1 MKKIFAVSFI
11 SVGYFLNAQS
21 ISNSP
26 YATYGIGD
34 VKYDN
39 TIETASMGG
48 ISTAYISDFTSS
60 FNFANPAN
68 NSNFELTSIKLE
80 ATNENNYFKTNYND
94 TKSTKHSTYLSNI
107 SLAFPLSPKV
117 KMGLSYQPYSSKSY
131 DIVNTIE
138 RYKTVDDVPT
148 LDGYYTNRFKGSG
161 TLNTAQAAVSYKID
175 QNFAVGLRANLY
187 FGNLYDLNEL
197 RSFDKDKV
205 SDAEYVN
212 GYETKNSIKNFN
224 FTLGGSYQSLNTRTD
239 KKLTIG
245 ATATF
250 GNTSNMTTD
259 YINSTYVYA
268 DAANTVKALETI
280 IDQKST
286 SSKNLLPLQASL
298 GVGYGSENHWFV
310 SGQLDYK
317 KGEDISYFGKTFDFQ
332 DTYRISAGGW
342 YLPNYNNFRSY
353 FSRVV
358 YRYGAFYERG
368 NLKIDGNSINKFGI
382 SGGVLLPFKTS
393 SITRMSGLEL
403 GIEVG
408 KRGTLKNNLINQNFI
423 NLRVGF
429 NFADRWF
436 RKNLYN

>member
-1 MKKIFAVSFI
+1 MKKIFVLSFI
-11 SVGYFLNAQS
+11 SVGYFLNAQNL
-21 ISNSP
+21 SNSP

-48 ISTAYISDFTSS
+48 ISTAFISDFTSN

-68 NSNFELTSIKLE
+68 NANFELTSIKLE
-80 ATNENNYFKTNYND
+80 ATNENNYFKTDYNN

-107 SLAFPLSPKV
+107 ALAFPLSPKL

-131 DIVNTIE
+131 EIVHTDLLEDQVNV
-138 RYKTVDDVPT
+138 RA
-148 LDGYYTNRFKGSG
+148 NRFKGSG
-161 TLNTAQAAVSYKID
+161 TLNTAQIALGYKVND
-175 QNFAVGLRANLY
+175 KFAVGARANYY

-197 RSFDKDKV
+197 AYSN
-205 SDAEYVN
+205 AELIN
-212 GYETKNSIKNFN
+212 GYETKNSIHNFN
-224 FTLGGSYQSLNTRTD
+224 FTLGASYQNLNTSTD
-239 KKLTIG
+239 RKLTIG
-245 ATATF
+245 ATTTF

-259 YINSTYVYA
+259 YVNSTYFYS
-268 DAANTVKALETI
+268 DAAATTKSNESI
-280 IDQKST
+280 IEQKST
-286 SSKNLLPLQASL
+286 SSKNLLPLQASV
-298 GVGYGSENHWFV
+298 GVGYGEENKWFLSV
-310 SGQLDYK
+310 QGDYK
-317 KGEDISYFGKTFDFQ
+317 KGESIAYFGNTLDLQ

-353 FSRVV
+353 FSRIV
-358 YRYGAFYERG
+358 YRYGAFYEKG
-368 NLKIDGNSINKFGI
+368 NLKIAGQNINKMGV
-382 SGGVLLPFKTS
+382 SAGVLLPFKTS

-403 GIEVG
+403 GLEVG

-436 RKNLYN
+436 RKTLYN

>member
-1 MKKIFAVSFI
+1 MKKIFVLSFI

-21 ISNSP
+21 LSNSP

-48 ISTAYISDFTSS
+48 ISTAFISDFTSS

-68 NSNFELTSIKLE
+68 NTNFELTSIRLE

-107 SLAFPLSPKV
+107 AIAFPLSPKV
-117 KMGLSYQPYSSKSY
+117 KMGISYQPYSSKAY
-131 DIVNTIE
+131 QIVNTQTLNDG
-138 RYKTVDDVPT
+138 TV
-148 LDGYYTNRFKGSG
+148 YSNRFSGNG
-161 TLNTAQAAVSYKID
+161 TLNTAQVAVSYKV
-175 QNFAVGLRANLY
+175 NPEFSVGARANLY
-187 FGNLYDLNEL
+187 FGNLYDLNEFTTSTSEL
-197 RSFDKDKV
+197 
-205 SDAEYVN
+205 VN
-212 GYETKNSIKNFN
+212 GYETRNSIKNFN
-224 FTLGGSYQSLNTRTD
+224 FTLGTSYQKLNTRTD
-239 KKLTIG
+239 KKLTVG

-259 YINSTYVYA
+259 YVNSTYFYS
-268 DAANTVKALETI
+268 DAGLTTKASESI
-280 IDQKST
+280 IEQKTT

-298 GVGYGSENHWFV
+298 GVGYGSENHWFL
-310 SGQLDYK
+310 SGQIDYK
-317 KGEDISYFGKTFDFQ
+317 KGEDISYFGRTFDFQ

-342 YLPNYNNFRSY
+342 YLPNYNNFRNY

-368 NLKIDGNSINKFGI
+368 NLKIDGTSINKFGI
-382 SGGVLLPFKTS
+382 SGGVMLPFKTS

-403 GIEVG
+403 GLEIG

-429 NFADRWF
+429 NFADKWF
-436 RKNLYN
+436 GKKLYY